1 MRIAACPGPKV
12 AFSLRP
18 DTVCEM
24 TLLTQ
29 MAAERARR
37 REALRA
43 ETRARLLAALSN
55 IKGIDEVIVFGSL
68 TKPERFTDSSDVDV
82 ALESEPQGMTV
93 FQLISL
99 LSKSLGRRVDVVL
112 LGGCRFAEKIRR
124 EGELWML
131 PA

>member
-1 MRIAACPGPKV
+1 
-12 AFSLRP
+12 
-18 DTVCEM
+18 
-24 TLLTQ
+24 

-99 LSKSLGRRVDVVL
+99 LSESLGRRVDVVL
-112 LGGCRFAEKIRR
+112 LGECRFAEKIRR